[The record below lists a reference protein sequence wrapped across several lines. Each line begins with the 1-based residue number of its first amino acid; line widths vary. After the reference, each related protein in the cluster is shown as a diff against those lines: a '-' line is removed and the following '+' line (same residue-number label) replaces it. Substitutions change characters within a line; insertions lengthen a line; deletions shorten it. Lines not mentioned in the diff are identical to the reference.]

1 MIPRVH
7 AVTDASVLGRPDFLE
22 VATRVAS
29 AGNVAIHLR
38 DRTAPATRL
47 ARLAEAVVPALQE
60 RGATL
65 FINARPDIARAVGA
79 NGVQLGERD
88 LGVAD
93 ARMVFPSGLIGRSV
107 HDEGGARI
115 ATADEA
121 DFLML
126 GPVWGTET
134 HPGSAALGLEVVR
147 RIARPQTLDP
157 GPLLLIGGVTPE
169 RAREARAAGA
179 HGIAAI
185 RAIWNAP
192 DPARAV
198 KEFLEVM
205 EAA

>member
-7 AVTDASVLGRPDFLE
+7 AITDASVLAQPDFLE
-22 VATRVAS
+22 VAMRVAS

-38 DRTAPATRL
+38 DRTAPAARL

-60 RGATL
+60 RGAKL
-65 FINARPDIARAVGA
+65 FINARPDIARAAGA
-79 NGVQLGERD
+79 DGVQLGERD

-93 ARMVFPSGLIGRSV
+93 ARVVFPSGLIGRSV
-107 HDEGGARI
+107 HDEAGARI

-126 GPVWGTET
+126 GPIWGTAT
-134 HPGSAALGLEVVR
+134 HPGSAGLGLEVVR
-147 RIARPQTLDP
+147 SIARPQTLDP
-157 GPLLLIGGVTPE
+157 RLLLIGGVTLD
-169 RAREARAAGA
+169 RARQAKAAGA

>member
-38 DRTAPATRL
+38 DRTAPAARL

>member
-7 AVTDASVLGRPDFLE
+7 AVTDASVLARPDFAD
-22 VATRVAS
+22 VALRVAS
-29 AGNVAIHLR
+29 AGAVAIHLR
-38 DRTAPATRL
+38 DRSAPASRL
-47 ARLAEAVVPALQE
+47 ARLAASLAPAIRA
-60 RGATL
+60 RGAML

-79 NGVQLGERD
+79 DGVQLGEKD

-93 ARMVFPSGLIGRSV
+93 ARTVFPTAVVGRSV
-107 HDEGGARI
+107 HDGAGAR
-115 ATADEA
+115 AAAADEA
-121 DFLML
+121 DFLLL

-134 HPGSAALGLEVVR
+134 HPRLHGLGIESVR
-147 RIARPQTLDP
+147 RIARPQTLDAR
-157 GPLLLIGGVTPE
+157 PLLLIGGLTIE

-179 HGIAAI
+179 HGIGAI

-198 KEFLEVM
+198 KEFLSVL